1 MGCAPPLASSNRL
14 PLPPVSSEMVPE
26 PIRSP
31 GRRLQP
37 PLVPRTDTA
46 HERLGTIL
54 PQEGGPGYST
64 TGSGD
69 FYSSL
74 FDALRDRRDVLI
86 DKRGTGFSDP
96 IDCPA
101 MQTGSTAL
109 SAVAACAAQLGDT
122 AWYYGTDY
130 AAANIIAVLDAL
142 EIDEVDFY
150 GDSYGTFVG
159 QVLAGVYP
167 NRLRSIILDSAYP
180 VRPPDPW
187 FGTDWAAAWSGI
199 DLSCGRSPSCSSLGG
214 TATLRV
220 HKVINDIRAKP
231 ITGKAPDGNG
241 VLRPTTVDTSS
252 LINIVDDAGFGPP
265 IYRDLDAAT
274 RAWTDSKDSLPLR
287 RLVAEQ
293 YTPAVYRPIDCSYG
307 LYNDVTC
314 SDYPLLYEMNATRAA
329 RDGQYTSALE
339 EARQNRPALFAPF
352 TVDEGIESQVYI
364 TPLDQCLPW
373 RAPPED
379 LAPGSA
385 GAPLPPSVHRRR
397 PERRSRLQCNH
408 AQAARLARRDEHARR
423 QNDIFLFGH
432 HLRDGCGRIRVLLR
446 LRCREQSAERDAG
459 VDSGRG
465 RRRLD
470 GRAGSGRGPGRGIC
484 IS

>member
-1 MGCAPPLASSNRL
+1 
-14 PLPPVSSEMVPE
+14 
-26 PIRSP
+26 
-31 GRRLQP
+31 
-37 PLVPRTDTA
+37 
-46 HERLGTIL
+46 
-54 PQEGGPGYST
+54 
-64 TGSGD
+64 
-69 FYSSL
+69 
-74 FDALRDRRDVLI
+74 
-86 DKRGTGFSDP
+86 
-96 IDCPA
+96 
-101 MQTGSTAL
+101 
-109 SAVAACAAQLGDT
+109 
-122 AWYYGTDY
+122 
-130 AAANIIAVLDAL
+130 
-142 EIDEVDFY
+142 
-150 GDSYGTFVG
+150 
-159 QVLAGVYP
+159 VLAGLYP

-252 LINIVDDAGFGPP
+252 LINIIDDAGFGPP

-373 RAPPED
+373 RAPPKD

-408 AQAARLARRDEHARR
+408 AQAARLARPVISDKVIAGQLDPRYSLPFDGGKGGGNCTQMIGRAFSPRVAR
-423 QNDIFLFGH
+423 LGM
-432 HLRDGCGRIRVLLR
+432 LLR
-446 LRCREQSAERDAG
+446 PMARSVKLRISSGFRVVRSEP
-459 VDSGRG
+459 GRG
-465 RRRLD
+465 RREMCERTTRPSD
-470 GRAGSGRGPGRGIC
+470 VVPK
-484 IS
+484 